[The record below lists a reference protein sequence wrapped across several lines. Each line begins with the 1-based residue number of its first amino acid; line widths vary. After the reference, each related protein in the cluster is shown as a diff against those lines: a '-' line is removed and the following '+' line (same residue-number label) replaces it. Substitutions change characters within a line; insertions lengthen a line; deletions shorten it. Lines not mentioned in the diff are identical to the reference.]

1 MTQRVADAVALWI
14 LLAFQVAGVSDLQV
28 VCEMCVPGWWVLGL
42 VF

>member
-1 MTQRVADAVALWI
+1 MTQRVGVAVDLWI
-14 LLAFQVAGVSDLQV
+14 LLAFQVAGVRGLQL